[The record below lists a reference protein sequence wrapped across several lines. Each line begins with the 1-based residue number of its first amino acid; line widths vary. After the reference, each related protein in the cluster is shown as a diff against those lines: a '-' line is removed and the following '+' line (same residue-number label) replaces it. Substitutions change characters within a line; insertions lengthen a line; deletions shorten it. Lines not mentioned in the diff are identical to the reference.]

1 MKPASPLS
9 FFNSSRKTKLSQV
22 EIEALIELL
31 PGASLLIDRKN
42 GQVLFANTGV
52 TKLTSYTRAELCRFK
67 LTDILVVNSPAKPVE
82 KGKQTLE
89 DSIVGGPGFSVKAK
103 PGVSPKAEPGGSPK
117 AEPGISPRVD
127 SRDSFAAETVEGQL
141 LKRNGS
147 KIAVQVTHTLLG
159 QSGNLAIVT
168 FEPVKM
174 KQLPLADLQL
184 QDQLWQSLYQMAV
197 AINEPAE
204 EKALTQAI
212 QAGHD
217 LIKTSTIGYYQL
229 EELSEEEAAL
239 QTGFVAGREVLKRKA
254 FVGDDS
260 VLPDLLSPQELMNLP
275 VPQLWI
281 AGKRMVS
288 VLHRAARAKDYSFI
302 ATAPVGLPEMNGL
315 IVIGEAERQP
325 TATILRLAQF
335 IAAAITTLT
344 RQHEALKTLKAS
356 LLAKSDEIAV
366 CITAA
371 DSVKDGLLITSP
383 DLTIQKINP
392 SAEMI
397 LGYTSREVMGISIEK
412 VIIGT
417 GALTA
422 ALATAQE
429 GRPTYDV
436 GQVQLYRRN
445 GEAFLAQVRTLPVI
459 IDEKLTAIIIQ
470 FEDLSEQEQIQDR
483 TRQLEQQAFLGEFT
497 AVFAHEVRNPIN
509 NISTGL
515 QLLELSMPGEDPNRE
530 VVKRLQTDCDRLTE
544 QMRSVLS
551 FARTA
556 EYDMESV
563 DVERLL
569 KSLLDRLKPRIVK
582 ENITLR
588 LQADPN
594 LPTIEGS
601 PRVLEQVFNNLIT
614 NAVQA
619 MSGTNGQLVVKINKV
634 ANPHGSTYVKISIAD
649 TGPGIA
655 KENLDK
661 IFQPFYTT
669 KHDGTGLGLPIA
681 KRIIT
686 AHKGRIQVESFPGGT
701 VFSVE
706 IPANEAVVG

>member
-9 FFNSSRKTKLSQV
+9 FFNSGRKTKLSQV
-22 EIEALIELL
+22 EIEVLIELL
-31 PGASLLIDRKN
+31 PGASILIERKN

-52 TKLTSYTRAELCRFK
+52 TKLTSYTRAELCQLK
-67 LTDILVVNSPAKPVE
+67 LSDILAENSQTGPAE
-82 KGKQTLE
+82 KEKQSPE
-89 DSIVGGPGFSVKAK
+89 GSIGAE
-103 PGVSPKAEPGGSPK
+103 PGVSPRAEPSVSPK
-117 AEPGISPRVD
+117 ADP
-127 SRDSFAAETVEGQL
+127 RDSLGAETVDGLL

-147 KIAVQVTHTLLG
+147 NIAVQVTQTLLG
-159 QSGNLAIVT
+159 QSGKFSIVT
-168 FEPVKM
+168 FEPVKTR
-174 KQLPLADLQL
+174 QLPLTDLQL
-184 QDQLWQSLYQMAV
+184 QDQFWQSLYQMAV

-212 QAGHD
+212 MAGHE
-217 LIKTSTIGYYQL
+217 LIKTSMIGYYQL

-239 QTGFVAGREVLKRKA
+239 QTGIAAGREVLKRKV

-260 VLPDLLSPQELMNLP
+260 ALPDLLSPQELVNLRA
-275 VPQLWI
+275 PQLWT
-281 AGKRMVS
+281 AGKRMLS
-288 VLHRAARAKDYSFI
+288 LLHRAARANEYSFI

-315 IVIGEAERQP
+315 IVIGETDKQP
-325 TATILRLAQF
+325 TTHILRLAQLL
-335 IAAAITTLT
+335 AAVITTLT
-344 RQHEALKTLKAS
+344 RQHEALKTLEAA
-356 LLAKSDEIAV
+356 LLAKSDELAV
-366 CITAA
+366 CTTAA
-371 DSVKDGLLITSP
+371 DAVKDGLLITSP
-383 DLTIQKINP
+383 DLIIRKINP
-392 SAEMI
+392 SAEMT
-397 LGYTSREVMGISIEK
+397 LGYTSREVLGIPIEK

-436 GQVQLYRRN
+436 GQMQLYRRN

-459 IDEKLTAIIIQ
+459 LGEKLTAIIIQ
-470 FEDLSEQEQIQDR
+470 FEDLTEQEQIQER
-483 TRQLEQQAFLGEFT
+483 SRQLEQQAFLGEFT

-515 QLLELSMPGEDPNRE
+515 QLLELSIPGEDPNHE
-530 VVKRLQTDCDRLTE
+530 VVMRLQTDCDRLTE

-551 FARTA
+551 FARSA
-556 EYDMESV
+556 EYEMESV
-563 DVERLL
+563 NVERLL
-569 KSLLDRLKPRIVK
+569 RSLLDRLKPRIVK
-582 ENITLR
+582 ENITPR
-588 LQADPN
+588 IQADPN

-619 MSGTNGQLVVKINKV
+619 MRGTNGQLVVKINKV
-634 ANPHGSTYVKISIAD
+634 TNPHGPTYVKISIAD

-706 IPANEAVVG
+706 IPANEAVVE